1 MIILYYIA
9 YRGFVQTLLHYSM
22 EYIAP
27 LNLIICYCLENGILI
42 NINEILQESESN
54 LEADDSWLEVIR
66 LTKMIPIKSY
76 KTFILPQQNLPTA
89 AIKHKMTFKT

>member
-1 MIILYYIA
+1 
-9 YRGFVQTLLHYSM
+9 M

-27 LNLIICYCLENGILI
+27 LNLIIYCCLENDILI
-42 NINEILQESESN
+42 NINEILQESKSN

-76 KTFILPQQNLPTA
+76 KTFILPQQNLPMLQSN
-89 AIKHKMTFKT
+89 IK